1 MRKNFVAL
9 MLTVGLLVGTSGC
22 AFVTKGSGIWEAY
35 CGVRT
40 EKTSEEPASVGVELA
55 PVIERMIDNL
65 TDGETTEAE

>member
-9 MLTVGLLVGTSGC
+9 MLVACLFVGNAGC
-22 AFVTKGSGIWEAY
+22 AFVTKGSGTWEAY

-40 EKTSEEPASVGVELA
+40 EQTSEQPASVGVELA

>member
-1 MRKNFVAL
+1 MRKSFATL
-9 MLTVGLLVGTSGC
+9 MLAVGLLIGTSGC
-22 AFVTKGSGIWEAY
+22 AFVTKGSGTWEAY

-40 EKTSEEPASVGVELA
+40 EQTSEQPASVGVELA